1 MLQAYRDSKNLVCG
15 KDSNP
20 LKVVTVSLR
29 TRKRRRFLITGVEEQ
44 LFLHKSYLDGLI
56 IWQGL
61 TRHTR
66 FCICSTHCTNS
77 GHIYPFYIF
86 ITLHNIT
93 EISSLYRISNRI
105 MYPYLYRIDVLI
117 ISKLLL
123 ANFFRCQL
131 YTIKNKYI

>member
-1 MLQAYRDSKNLVCG
+1 MLQAYRDTKNQVCG
-15 KDSNP
+15 KDLIP
-20 LKVVTVSLR
+20 LKVVTASIKNSEEMKIPNYWGWRTTVSSQILSWR
-29 TRKRRRFLITGVEEQ
+29 IN
-44 LFLHKSYLDGLI
+44 YM
-56 IWQGL
+56 
-61 TRHTR
+61 TR
-66 FCICSTHCTNS
+66 FDIQDFVFAV
-77 GHIYPFYIF
+77 HIVQIQDTFYPFYIL

-93 EISSLYRISNRI
+93 EISSLFRIGNRI